1 MISPSPT
8 VPQGPVDAGL
18 ATGQSWNSKVPN
30 VSVRATA
37 HAGAPQGIWHPNRG
51 YKPWDPSGAEALL
64 DRKPSAE
71 LLMSV
76 QAMEKVV
83 VQAVVTIQACARGYL
98 VRRTVKVWH
107 QWATIIQA
115 TWRGYRV
122 RRNLERLFRATTIIQ
137 AAWRGYC
144 IRRTQARVRQVLH
157 PTARPEH
164 SGRTQ
169 GNLDNR
175 NSSEHRCFLSC
186 QPDVCSVCQSLGPP
200 VESPPSVVMLVG
212 SQPRTCH
219 VCGHTLSTR
228 VVQGFGRGVS
238 GQSLSGW
245 TSASQQ
251 NTLLNQQHRACTI
264 IQAAWKGYRT
274 RRQLSQKQSAAK
286 MVQAMW
292 RGHYTRSC
300 LTTDALLGTGG
311 PWSISRNTSRCR
323 TSKSYSMHWPGV

>member
-1 MISPSPT
+1 
-8 VPQGPVDAGL
+8 
-18 ATGQSWNSKVPN
+18 
-30 VSVRATA
+30 
-37 HAGAPQGIWHPNRG
+37 
-51 YKPWDPSGAEALL
+51 
-64 DRKPSAE
+64 
-71 LLMSV
+71 MSV

-83 VQAVVTIQACARGYL
+83 VQAVVTIQACTRGYL

-137 AAWRGYC
+137 AAWRGYS
-144 IRRTQARVRQVLH
+144 IRRARTRHILL
-157 PTARPEH
+157 PTAWPEH
-164 SGRTQ
+164 GGRTQ
-169 GNLDNR
+169 GNLDSR
-175 NSSEHRCFLSC
+175 SSSEHRCFLSC

-228 VVQGFGRGVS
+228 VVQGFGQGASVHSVS
-238 GQSLSGW
+238 RW

-251 NTLLNQQHRACTI
+251 STLSQQHRACTI

-274 RRQLSQKQSAAK
+274 RRQLRQQQSAAK

-311 PWSISRNTSRCR
+311 PWSISRDISRRTSRA
-323 TSKSYSMHWPGV
+323 YSLHWPGV